1 MKLLSTRCL
10 RLLLA
15 IHTFAST
22 HAATVA
28 CECTTPKRRSG
39 QTGSAGSTVAGC
51 KVMAKS
57 ARSSSAA
64 IPKSCGPPTVDI
76 FPSPRKRISSGGCAA
91 FFSISLTRF
100 VRLATVFSP
109 GRFRVRAIRDFDPLF
124 KATPHCASDRR
135 AVYGQAAPRV
145 YPSESSTPRSSPRRT
160 WRIRLIVSSLT
171 K

>member
-1 MKLLSTRCL
+1 MKLLSTRFL

-22 HAATVA
+22 HAAIVA

-39 QTGSAGSTVAGC
+39 QTGSAGSTVAGR
-51 KVMAKS
+51 KVMATS

-64 IPKSCGPPTVDI
+64 IPKSW
-76 FPSPRKRISSGGCAA
+76 SAKRGHLSFNAEENLLWGCAA

-109 GRFRVRAIRDFDPLF
+109 GRFRVRAIRDFDPLL
-124 KATPHCASDRR
+124 KATTHCASDRH
-135 AVYGQAAPRV
+135 AVHGQAVPLV
-145 YPSESSTPRSSPRRT
+145 YPRESSTPRSRPRRT
-160 WRIRLIVSSLT
+160 WRIRLIVPSWT